1 MSVHELLFILQ
12 AHLAKVVSEV
22 PSIVQT
28 VVREMFRLH
37 KGNSRGVLDHP
48 VAVCC
53 ASQSKFLIADTAKA
67 RLFCAHMHY
76 PFDVEVIA
84 KGMSDP

>member
-1 MSVHELLFILQ
+1 M
-12 AHLAKVVSEV
+12 VSEV
-22 PSIVQT
+22 PSIVQI
-28 VVREMFRLH
+28 VVPEMLRLH

-48 VAVCC
+48 VFVV
-53 ASQSKFLIADTAKA
+53 QSKLLIADTAKA
-67 RLFCAHMHY
+67 KLFCARIHY

>member
-1 MSVHELLFILQ
+1 MSVHDLLLIVQ
-12 AHLAKVVSEV
+12 ARLVKVVSEV

-28 VVREMFRLH
+28 VVPEMFRLH

-53 ASQSKFLIADTAKA
+53 ASQGKLLIADTGKA
-67 RLFCAHMHY
+67 RLFCARMHY

-84 KGMSDP
+84 KKA